1 MCCLI
6 ILTAIPERKE
16 MEQKNKSKK
25 RYSVTVF
32 GTVQG
37 VGFRYYTV
45 RAAARYNVFGWVRN
59 KSDGT
64 VQLECE
70 GEIENIDNFLLW
82 LEQGG
87 PPSARILE
95 IRKHERPYQGYY
107 RTFSIE
113 Y

>member
-1 MCCLI
+1 MG
-6 ILTAIPERKE
+6 
-16 MEQKNKSKK
+16 QKTNLK
-25 RYSVTVF
+25 RYSAIVT

-45 RAAARYNVFGWVRN
+45 RAASKYRVYGWVRN

-70 GEIENIDNFLLW
+70 GPEENVNNFLNW
-82 LEQGG
+82 LETG
-87 PPSARILE
+87 PPSARVLE
-95 IRKHERPYQGYY
+95 VRKHERPYQGYY

>member
-1 MCCLI
+1 MDL
-6 ILTAIPERKE
+6 
-16 MEQKNKSKK
+16 KSNLK
-25 RYSVTVF
+25 RYSVTVT

-45 RAAARYNVFGWVRN
+45 RAASRYNVNGWVRN
-59 KSDGT
+59 RSDGS

-70 GEIENIDNFLLW
+70 GPEDNVNSFLKW
-82 LEQGG
+82 LEQG
-87 PPSARILE
+87 PPSAHVIE
-95 IRKHERPYQGYY
+95 VRKQERPYQGYY

>member
-1 MCCLI
+1 MD
-6 ILTAIPERKE
+6 RKS
-16 MEQKNKSKK
+16 NFK
-25 RYSVTVF
+25 RYSVNVI

-45 RAAARYNVFGWVRN
+45 RAAARFNVNGWVRN
-59 KSDGT
+59 KSDGS

-70 GEIENIDNFLLW
+70 GPEENVISFLNW